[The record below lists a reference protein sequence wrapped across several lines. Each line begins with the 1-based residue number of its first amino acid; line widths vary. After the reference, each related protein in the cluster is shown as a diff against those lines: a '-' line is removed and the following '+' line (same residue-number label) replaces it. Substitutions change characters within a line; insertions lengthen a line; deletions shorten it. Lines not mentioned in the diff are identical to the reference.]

1 MKIGRRNKLPA
12 DARSALGISS
22 GERTIAWG
30 IGDDSE
36 PSGSWVVATDQALYE
51 QRTHT
56 RVAWQTVIKGTWE
69 QPDLVIDF
77 ESGHGPR
84 RLRIRLEDPQDL
96 PAAVRD
102 RVTDTVVI
110 SEHRESADGVG
121 AHFVARRSP
130 GSGIEDIHWTVVF
143 DAGLDAGDP
152 RLREWADD
160 TLQELRASLGI

>member
-1 MKIGRRNKLPA
+1 MKASRRAKFPA
-12 DARSALGISS
+12 GARASMGIS
-22 GERTIAWG
+22 ERERVIAWG
-30 IGDDSE
+30 IGESDQQD
-36 PSGSWVVATDQALYE
+36 GTFVVATDQALYD
-51 QRTHT
+51 QRTGT
-56 RVAWQTVIKGTWE
+56 RVGWQAVIKGTWE

-77 ESGHGPR
+77 HADAGPR
-84 RLRIRLEDPQDL
+84 RIRIRLNNPRDL

-130 GSGIEDIHWTVVF
+130 GSGIEDIRWTVVF